1 MGQQRIEL
9 IIVLLIEGI
18 FKRTFLA

>member
-1 MGQQRIEL
+1 MRQQRIEL